1 MSSEKATFT
10 AIDYVVF
17 CASLILSL
25 CVGLYH
31 WWKSRGLDSADFLMG
46 GGKMSPIPVAISLV
60 AGLVSA
66 VSILGNPAEMY
77 YYGSQLWMNCVGTVI
92 GTLLVLILLVPV
104 LYPLKLVSMY
114 EFLEVRWKSSLVR
127 KLATVLQL
135 FNYFTYLGIA
145 LYAPSMAL
153 SSVTPIP
160 AVVSVVV
167 LGIVCTVYASLGGTK
182 AVVYTD
188 TVQAFIML
196 TGTVAVIIQGCYEV
210 GGGAN
215 SWRIDKE
222 NGRIEFFNMSSDPLE
237 RHTLM
242 STVILG
248 IYFAFSNYGVGQ
260 PQFQRWASVATIKQS
275 YMVLITSCLMLL
287 VVWSLI
293 NYSGLVIFSVYA
305 DCDPLAAGY
314 IEKID
319 QITAYFVM
327 DKLGFL
333 SGIPG
338 LFVAAIY
345 SGVLS
350 TVSSILNALA
360 ALIWRDLLSG
370 LDRFSKL
377 TPQQEKKATIIIS
390 CVCGIISTVLGIM
403 AGSMRGLFQITYSLG
418 GAIAGPISGL
428 FLMAISCPWVKAP
441 SACLG
446 LLLSLSLTMWMVIG
460 NFLYAPPAPMLPL
473 STDGCPRENVTTASP
488 FTEGTTPSLITSTDG
503 GEDPGSDVFPLYMVT
518 YCLYGSIGTLA
529 TFAFSNVATLIFGP
543 MAIEEVPENTVHEP
557 CMRFYRWLRSLGG
570 KSSLSSDRGRLSSSN
585 KGSCKEDLNSCHSSS
600 TKDRE
605 ELESGSAEA
614 YDNPVFETENHL

>member
-1 MSSEKATFT
+1 MSSDKATFGV
-10 AIDYVVF
+10 IDYAVF
-17 CASLILSL
+17 CASLIISLSI
-25 CVGLYH
+25 GLYH
-31 WWKSRGLDSADFLMG
+31 WWKSRGLDNADFLMG
-46 GGKMSPIPVAISLV
+46 GGKMSPIPVAISLF

-77 YYGSQLWMNCVGTVI
+77 YYGSQLWMNCIGTVI
-92 GTLLVLILLVPV
+92 GALLVIILLVPV
-104 LYPLKLVSMY
+104 LYPLKLVSIY
-114 EFLEVRWKSSLVR
+114 EFIGLRWKSNLVR

-145 LYAPSMAL
+145 LYAPSLAL

-167 LGIVCTVYASLGGTK
+167 LGIVCTVYASLGGAK

-196 TGTVAVIIQGCYEV
+196 AGIIAVIIQGCSEV

-215 SWRIDKE
+215 SWNIDEE

-260 PQFQRWASVATIKQS
+260 AQFQRWASVSTIKQA
-275 YMVLITSCLMLL
+275 YMVLVISCTILV

-305 DCDPLAAGY
+305 DCDPLTAGY

-319 QITAYFVM
+319 QITAYFVI

-333 SGIPG
+333 PGIPG

-350 TVSSILNALA
+350 TVSSVLNALA
-360 ALIWRDLLSG
+360 AVIWKDLLSG
-370 LDRFSKL
+370 LDRFSKF
-377 TPQQEKKATIIIS
+377 TSQQEKKATIIVS
-390 CVCGIISTVLGIM
+390 CVSGIISTVLGVL
-403 AGSMRGLFQITYSLG
+403 AGSMGGLFQITYALG
-418 GAIAGPISGL
+418 GAIGGPISGL
-428 FLMAISCPWVKAP
+428 FLMAISCPWVKARRLP
-441 SACLG
+441 G
-446 LLLSLSLTMWMVIG
+446 LLLSVSLTLWMVFG
-460 NFLYAPPAPMLPL
+460 NFLYAPPTPMLPL
-473 STDGCPRENVTTASP
+473 STGGCPGENVTTASP
-488 FTEGTTPSLITSTDG
+488 FTEGTTTTLITSTDG
-503 GEDPGSDVFPLYMVT
+503 GEDPGSDVFPLYLVT

-529 TFAFSNVATLIFGP
+529 TFVFSNVATLIFGP
-543 MAIEEVPENTVHEP
+543 LAIERVPENTVHEP
-557 CMRFYRWLRSLGG
+557 CMRFYRWLRSLAG
-570 KSSLSSDRGRLSSSN
+570 KSSPSSGRSRLSSSN
-585 KGSCKEDLNSCHSSS
+585 KGSCKDL
-600 TKDRE
+600 KE
-605 ELESGSAEA
+605 FESGSAEA
-614 YDNPVFETENHL
+614 YENPVFETENHL